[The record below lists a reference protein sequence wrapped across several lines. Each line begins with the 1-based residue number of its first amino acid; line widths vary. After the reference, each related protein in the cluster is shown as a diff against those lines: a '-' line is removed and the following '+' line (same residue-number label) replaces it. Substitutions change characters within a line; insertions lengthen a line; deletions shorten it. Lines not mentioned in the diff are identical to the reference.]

1 MKEPL
6 KEKNGI
12 TVDQE
17 ITWRCELRGGYGRI
31 IFVKAK
37 VIKLNPKRCRI
48 EAPLIKGG
56 VKQTNVDYTNIKES
70 TVYQKILVCGG
81 KEI

>member
-1 MKEPL
+1 MEI
-6 KEKNGI
+6 NGLI
-12 TVDQE
+12 EGQE
-17 ITWRCELRGGYGRI
+17 ITWRCELRGGYGRV

-48 EAPLIKGG
+48 EAQLSNGG
-56 VKQTNVDYTNIKES
+56 VKHMNVDYTNIKES
-70 TVYQKILVCGG
+70 TVYVKMLVCGG

>member
-1 MKEPL
+1 METKTI
-6 KEKNGI
+6 NGLQEG
-12 TVDQE
+12 QE

-37 VIKLNPKRCRI
+37 VIKLNPKKCRI
-48 EAPLIKGG
+48 EAPLAKGG
-56 VKQTNVDYTNIKES
+56 TKQTNVDYTNIKES
-70 TVYQKILVCGG
+70 TAYQKVLVCGG

>member
-1 MKEPL
+1 MEI
-6 KEKNGI
+6 NGLQI
-12 TVDQE
+12 GQE

-37 VIKLNPKRCRI
+37 VIKLNPKKCRI
-48 EAPLIKGG
+48 EAPLAKGG
-56 VKQTNVDYTNIKES
+56 TKETNVDYTNIKES
-70 TVYQKILVCGG
+70 TAYVKMLVCCG